1 MSEIYSSSRYSK
13 ESIEFNE
20 VKFNNPD
27 VLNINKFM
35 SDINKENKKDKS
47 NISAKITNKNN
58 EFFSEVN
65 ENPPHISLDIKN
77 NINVIPTEKR
87 IIKIE
92 EDKKSEKRESLNSSS
107 SRNNSLSK
115 FKIFIMSHFP
125 NIGQS
130 FSSNNSNSN
139 SYRYNSGNNKKVK
152 YCIICNEA
160 LTDEEMKNN
169 LLECRHFFCDDCY
182 YEFIKEKINSNFI
195 EGIKCPDKSCETKLF
210 DDFIENKLSKDIP
223 LLEKYLKLKKK
234 RQLMLDPNIQ
244 LCPFPDCDSYA
255 KKESNSNYV
264 SCIKYHHKFCFNC
277 LKDWHGKKKCEN
289 KLDKSFENWR
299 DSDNVKRCPK
309 CKYFIEKNEG
319 CNHIT
324 CVNCRYQ
331 FCWLCLGEYTSSHYD
346 LGRCTGLQYTNS
358 AICSNRFINF
368 LYQALLVLGKCILF
382 SVGCPFFIIFLIY
395 YQFYREFYR
404 RYSDCGKVFFG
415 LSGIL
420 SCLNLIMCLI
430 PISSFISILM
440 LFYWPL
446 QEKILS
452 LIR

>member
-1 MSEIYSSSRYSK
+1 MRESNLSSIYSND
-13 ESIEFNE
+13 SIEFNE
-20 VKFNNPD
+20 IQLKEVGKP
-27 VLNINKFM
+27 NINEIRKDFNKLQNK
-35 SDINKENKKDKS
+35 DQNEINKS
-47 NISAKITNKNN
+47 ANISRKK
-58 EFFSEVN
+58 EKLFSEIN
-65 ENPPHISLDIKN
+65 NNQHISL
-77 NINVIPTEKR
+77 NIHDNANEFQTEKG
-87 IIKIE
+87 IFKVE
-92 EDKKSEKRESLNSSS
+92 ENKKSEKLQSF
-107 SRNNSLSK
+107 SRKSVTSEIVDFLTNK
-115 FKIFIMSHFP
+115 FSIKILK
-125 NIGQS
+125 QS
-130 FSSNNSNSN
+130 FSSNNSSN
-139 SYRYNSGNNKKVK
+139 KSENKKIVK
-152 YCIICNEA
+152 NCLICGEA
-160 LTDEEMKNN
+160 LTDEEMSNN

-195 EGIKCPDKSCETKLF
+195 EGIKCPDKFCEIKLY
-210 DDFIENKLSKDIP
+210 DDFIENKLYKDIP
-223 LLEKYLKLKKK
+223 LLEKYMKLKEK

-277 LKDWHGKKKCEN
+277 LKDWHGDKKCEN

-395 YQFYREFYR
+395 YQFYREFYK

-452 LIR
+452 LIK